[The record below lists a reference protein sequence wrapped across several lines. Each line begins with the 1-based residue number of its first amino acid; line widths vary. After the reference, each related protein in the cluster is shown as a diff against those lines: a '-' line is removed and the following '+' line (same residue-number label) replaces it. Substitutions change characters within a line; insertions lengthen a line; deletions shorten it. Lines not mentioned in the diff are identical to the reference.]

1 MKQLSRLGIQRMIG
15 TSDFAGSG
23 GSGGNDISLAGY
35 ATEAWVEENYLSKE
49 FFLRLFGI
57 HGTDEN
63 DDPVDVEPNDPDT
76 TITDIEAMFGFWT
89 EQYISALGQGSGGGG
104 GGGGSDTLAD
114 LIDVELTNPA
124 AGQVLK
130 YNGTKWVN
138 SAASAGTVTSVGM
151 SVPTGFTVTG
161 SPITV
166 SGVLGLSFA
175 AGYSLPTTAK
185 QTNWDAAYSWTSV
198 SRTTLA
204 DYGITD
210 AKFGTPGTDSI
221 PITLGSTTQSVLTQ
235 HQSLDNYYTKSET
248 DGKFLTISFFRSL
261 FKAYNSSD
269 VEVQPNDGNTATIT
283 NIKAMFG
290 FWTEQYISALGQSS
304 GGGGGVTLYEP
315 LASINNLGAPSGTNK
330 VIMWNGSSW
339 TYSSASSGSVTGIVL
354 GSGNPYTPVNGVV
367 TLPAYP
373 TTPSITINN
382 TVKTPSQGTYD
393 LGSYL
398 PLSGGT
404 MTGSIIQG
412 SGGTYITRF
421 TSAASQHNIGL
432 LWQNTSESR
441 IASISYRNTTQEM
454 FLNSTGADTIYQDA
468 IGKYN
473 LVVGNGKLTYN
484 TYNIWHAGN
493 LDITSR
499 GIVVGGINYN
509 FYSASYTA
517 LNLDNAYLQLT
528 GGTVSGSITTYTG
541 SASTSQ
547 FIVKNYRARVGST
560 SSSWANV
567 LVAMTAEGESGD
579 STLFRLAVYGG
590 LNSTTN
596 QQEVKYGYI
605 GQGGYDNANSLRIY
619 PTYPAWGTNKIW
631 HAGNDGSGSGLDAD
645 LLDGHDSDYFAT
657 ASSLGDYVTLG
668 TAQTITGV
676 KTFKSTSS
684 VASVMA
690 FSYGSNAG
698 GNIYV
703 DSNARLHIDSA
714 SGKYFVLGYGDSS
727 DTTVSGT
734 KALVLN
740 STYFSPLQVST
751 GVFDLGRSN
760 ARWNGIYAQTL
771 NITSDATIGGTLGVT
786 GAATLSST
794 LTVAGTTTLQNH
806 VYISN
811 NKYIYYRDKDDTSY
825 KDVFRLNSNNRLII
839 GYGIRT
845 LADSYTS
852 IYAGAS
858 GMKFF
863 TNGTT
868 ERMIITASGLVG
880 IGSTDETNF
889 ITEKLNVKG
898 NIKADTSDGTFI
910 QIGGARIVWDN
921 ANNALKVVQIDGTT
935 AANLIATGGVSALG
949 QSSSG
954 TTYLDQA
961 TADARYLRLTGGTV
975 TGNITANGNISVGST
990 LKTTSG
996 SASAYWTVGTSSVN
1010 SSYTLYVN
1018 GNASIK
1024 NIAIGNE
1031 QSVNTVSCAVIQTL
1045 NGRGIYIKSGS
1056 APNYVDGT
1064 WANASDIRLKDIVS
1078 NAGASVEQIADAP
1091 VFNYKWKAGGTQVM
1105 LGTKAQYWRDVFPF
1119 GVTEGP
1125 NSYLYMDPANIALAS
1140 AVMVARKVQS
1150 HEDRIAALEAL
1161 SDRQGKEIVSLRAE
1175 NERLINEIN
1184 ELKAA

>member
-63 DDPVDVEPNDPDT
+63 DNPVDVEPNDPDT

-104 GGGGSDTLAD
+104 GGGSDTLAD
-114 LIDVELTNPA
+114 LIDVELTNPV

-161 SPITV
+161 TPITV

-175 AGYSLPTTAK
+175 DGYSLPTTAK

-235 HQSLDNYYTKSET
+235 HQSLANYYTKSET

-269 VEVQPNDGNTATIT
+269 VEVQPNDGSTSTIAS
-283 NIKAMFG
+283 IKAMFG

-304 GGGGGVTLYEP
+304 GGGGGVTLNQP
-315 LASINNLGAPSGTNK
+315 LLGINQAGLSAPTTAGIGL
-330 VIMWNGSSW
+330 VFNGSAWVYTNAASMSVYGLTVSNTLQAYNAIFGSNVSGAAFSATGGGFSVSGKDNTYVLLAGGGTKLLSEIGGGGGTVTAVKVGDT
-339 TYSSASSGSVTGIVL
+339 TYSPSSG
-354 GSGNPYTPVNGVV
+354 VV
-367 TLPAYP
+367 SLPAY
-373 TTPSITINN
+373 
-382 TVKTPSQGTYD
+382 
-393 LGSYL
+393 L
-398 PLSGGT
+398 PLRGGT
-404 MTGSIIQG
+404 MTGGITMGTSHVIYGVNETGG
-412 SGGTYITRF
+412 SMLHFDGNRTVIGSVGATSTLATHLRSKTGHLTCGT
-421 TSAASQHNIGL
+421 S
-432 LWQNTSESR
+432 NT
-441 IASISYRNTTQEM
+441 
-454 FLNSTGADTIYQDA
+454 
-468 IGKYN
+468 
-473 LVVGNGKLTYN
+473 
-484 TYNIWHAGN
+484 
-493 LDITSR
+493 
-499 GIVVGGINYN
+499 
-509 FYSASYTA
+509 ASYT
-517 LNLDNAYLQLT
+517 
-528 GGTVSGSITTYTG
+528 I
-541 SASTSQ
+541 
-547 FIVKNYRARVGST
+547 
-560 SSSWANV
+560 W
-567 LVAMTAEGESGD
+567 D
-579 STLFRLAVYGG
+579 S
-590 LNSTTN
+590 
-596 QQEVKYGYI
+596 
-605 GQGGYDNANSLRIY
+605 
-619 PTYPAWGTNKIW
+619 
-631 HAGNDGSGSGLDAD
+631 GNDGTGSGLDAD
-645 LLDGHDSDYFAT
+645 LLDGLHASDFSRVHTYSIAVGKVAKITFGSFYSAIVT
-657 ASSLGDYVTLG
+657 GNYASSGNYRIMLMGVGYGSAAMASRNRWMCLDCSSVYSWAKSTTEGRTIEIKNGSSQATCRLTVLEMNGVDVTFTELDDFSQDASVITDKVAMTSGLTDFVTSSALTSTLGNYVTIAG
-668 TAQTITGV
+668 DETITGT
-676 KTFKSTSS
+676 KTFTNNVTVNKSGN
-684 VASVMA
+684 VASKFIAMNSNGGISLYRGNGNRGVYDETLSSWLIYTNGTNTLLPVGNVGIGTTSP
-690 FSYGSNAG
+690 SYKLHVAG
-698 GNIYV
+698 TFC
-703 DSNARLHIDSA
+703 A
-714 SGKYFVLGYGDSS
+714 SGDS
-727 DTTVSGT
+727 V
-734 KALVLN
+734 
-740 STYFSPLQVST
+740 
-751 GVFDLGRSN
+751 
-760 ARWNGIYAQTL
+760 
-771 NITSDATIGGTLGVT
+771 IGGTLDVT
-786 GAATLSST
+786 GD
-794 LTVAGTTTLQNH
+794 TTLGEGLYMGNNKTF
-806 VYISN
+806 YIKDTGATNRDALRVSASN
-811 NKYIYYRDKDDTSY
+811 NLLLGFGLKEQASATYICGGT
-825 KDVFRLNSNNRLII
+825 
-839 GYGIRT
+839 GGIQLR
-845 LADSYTS
+845 
-852 IYAGAS
+852 
-858 GMKFF
+858 
-863 TNGTT
+863 TNGNTA
-868 ERMIITASGLVG
+868 RMFIDSSGNVS
-880 IGSTDETNF
+880 IGSTTASF
-889 ITEKLNVKG
+889 ITEKLNVNG
-898 NIKADTSDGTFI
+898 NVRIGDAVLVWDSTNGALKVQKSDGT
-910 QIGGARIVWDN
+910 
-921 ANNALKVVQIDGTT
+921 
-935 AANLIATGGVSALG
+935 AANFYATGAVSALG
-949 QSSSG
+949 ASSSG

-1045 NGRGIYIKSGS
+1045 NSRGIYIKSGS

-1078 NAGASVEQIADAP
+1078 YAGASVEQVANAP
-1091 VFNYKWKAGGTQVM
+1091 IFNYKWKAGGTQVM
-1105 LGTKAQYWRDVFPF
+1105 LGTKAQYWCDVFPF

-1125 NSYLYMDPANIALAS
+1125 NGYLYIDPANIALAS

-1150 HEDRIAALEAL
+1150 HEERIAALEAL
-1161 SDRQGKEIVSLRAE
+1161 SDRQGKEIVFLRAE